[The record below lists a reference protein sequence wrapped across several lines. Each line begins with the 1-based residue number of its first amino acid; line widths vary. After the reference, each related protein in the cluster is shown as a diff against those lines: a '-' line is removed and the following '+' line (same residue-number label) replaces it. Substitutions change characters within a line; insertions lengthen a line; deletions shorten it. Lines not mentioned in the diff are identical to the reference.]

1 MSRFVREIAYKE
13 SKKFKELK
21 EASIREDNFEKAKKL
36 RNLKEE
42 SLKKWKFL
50 KTLNATME
58 KKN

>member
-1 MSRFVREIAYKE
+1 MSRLVREIAYKE
-13 SKKFKELK
+13 SKKLRELK
-21 EASIREDNFEKAKKL
+21 KASREESDFEKAKKL
-36 RNLKEE
+36 RALKEE